1 MKRILWVA
9 IGFMVLGMT
18 LIPVG
23 DAIAKFLSNT
33 TNYSASF
40 LAWARFSLGACIL
53 LPLAFLNRSVSKPT
67 YTFYARQSIRGVL
80 IALTVVTIIKAVSLS
95 PIAEVF
101 GCFFIGPVLSVILS
115 VILLGEKANKAEWL
129 SVILGFVGVLLVVQ
143 PAFLGFS
150 SLQPATIEFDVDRT
164 GLYWALLAG
173 IFYGFFLVATRWAA
187 ATGDPIY
194 QVTWQFMVAALVLAP
209 FAIADLLQYGVESL
223 LFFIA
228 MSFSSVLANY
238 CSIQALARAKSA
250 VLAPVVYMQVV
261 AATLLGI
268 VIFNEP
274 LGIIAGLG
282 LVIIVLSGFFRVSL
296 PKHC

>member
-1 MKRILWVA
+1 MKRVLWVA

-33 TNYSASF
+33 TAYSASF

-53 LPLAFLNRSVSKPT
+53 LPLVFLKRSAST
-67 YTFYARQSIRGVL
+67 LSYSFYARQSIRGVL

-115 VILLGEKANKAEWL
+115 VILLGERAKMAEWL
-129 SVILGFVGVLLVVQ
+129 SVILGFVGVILVVQ
-143 PAFLGFS
+143 PAFFGFS
-150 SLQPATIEFDVDRT
+150 SPQAATIDVVIDRS

-187 ATGDPIY
+187 DIGDPLD

-209 FAIADLLQYGVESL
+209 FAIPDLLQYGVESL
-223 LFFIA
+223 MFFFA
-228 MSFSSVLANY
+228 MSLSSVLANY

-250 VLAPVVYMQVV
+250 ILAPVVYMQVV

-268 VIFNEP
+268 VIFNES

-282 LVIIVLSGFFRVSL
+282 LVIIVLSGFFRVPL
-296 PKHC
+296 PKHG